1 MSRLRRWRLTPQ
13 HEGGAALAAALGV
26 SPLIGQ
32 LLVNRGIEDPGQ
44 ATDFLGARLDQHLRS
59 PMLFRDM
66 ARASERLV
74 DALGR
79 GERIGIYGDYD
90 VDGVSGSALL
100 VRFLRSVGAQPE
112 PVLHI
117 PHRLRD
123 GYGLGASRH
132 RAPGGGGR
140 AGDDH
145 RRLRRRQPPRD
156 RARQRARHGRHRLRS
171 PSGGGDA
178 GRRRWR

>member
-1 MSRLRRWRLTPQ
+1 MSRLRRWRLAPQ

-32 LLVNRGIEDPGQ
+32 LLANRGIGDAEV
-44 ATDFLGARLDQHLRS
+44 ATTFLGSRLDQHLRS

-100 VRFLRSVGAQPE
+100 VRFLRSVGANPE
-112 PVLHI
+112 PVVHI
-117 PHRLRD
+117 PHRLKE
-123 GYGLGASRH
+123 GYGLGATGIERL
-132 RAPGGGGR
+132 AA
-140 AGDDH
+140 AGA
-145 RRLRRRQPPRD
+145 RVMITVGSWRRRPPGD
-156 RARQRARHGRHRLRS
+156 RARQRAGMDVIVC
-171 PSGGGDA
+171 DA
-178 GRRRWR
+178 TRWRRRGRRRWR